1 MTARRRW
8 PRTLAWS
15 LLLLAALGG
24 LAWPRLSVWL
34 RPAAAKTQA
43 TATAPAK
50 ETEAGAKRGNSQVA
64 TAGAGR
70 ERGAGNALRV
80 ASVVLQPR
88 SFVETITSTGTLRA
102 EEGVELQAETAGKI
116 VSIAFREGS
125 AVRKGALL
133 VKLNDSDLR
142 ANVTRFEEQQKI
154 AELRE
159 QRYATLLD
167 KGVVTRQDYDNMASD
182 VSVQRAQVELY
193 KAQIEK
199 TEIRAPFDGV
209 VGLRYVSDGAYVNA
223 ATRIATL
230 QRLDRLKI
238 DFAIPEKYT
247 GRVRAGN
254 IIRFSVAG
262 GLRQYT
268 ARIYAIDPRID
279 AATRTLLLRAVADNT
294 DRSLLPGAFANVSLE
309 LDPLSGALL
318 VPAEAVIPGIDE
330 KNVFV
335 MQDGVARRRAVEIG
349 SRTATEVHVLSGLK
363 GGERVITSGTQQ
375 LREGQS
381 VAPLT
386 GTG

>member
-1 MTARRRW
+1 
-8 PRTLAWS
+8 LAWS
-15 LLLLAALGG
+15 FILIAVLGG
-24 LAWPRLSVWL
+24 LAWPRLHVWL
-34 RPAAAKTQA
+34 RTV
-43 TATAPAK
+43 TAQP
-50 ETEAGAKRGNSQVA
+50 EAGAAATVAGATAKPAGTKRGDGQLAS
-64 TAGAGR
+64 AGGGR
-70 ERGAGNALRV
+70 ERSGNTLRV

-88 SFVETITSTGTLRA
+88 SFVESITSTGTLRA
-102 EEGVELQAETAGKI
+102 EEGVELQAETSGKI
-116 VSIAFREGS
+116 VSIAFREG
-125 AVRKGALL
+125 APVRKGALL

-142 ANVTRFEEQQKI
+142 ANVTRFTEQQKL
-154 AELRE
+154 AQLRE
-159 QRYATLLD
+159 ERYATLLA

-193 KAQIEK
+193 QAQIEK

-230 QRLDRLKI
+230 QRLDHLKI
-238 DFAIPEKYT
+238 DFAVPEKYT
-247 GRVRAGN
+247 GRVRVGDA
-254 IIRFSVAG
+254 IRFAVAG
-262 GLRQYT
+262 GQRQYT

-294 DRSLLPGAFANVSLE
+294 DRSLLPGAFANVTLE
-309 LDPLSGALL
+309 LEPLPAALL

-335 MQDGVARRRAVEIG
+335 MEDGVARRRVVELG
-349 SRTATEVHVLSGLK
+349 SRTSSEVHVLRGLK
-363 GGERVITSGTQQ
+363 PGERVITSGTQQ
-375 LREGQS
+375 LRDGQA